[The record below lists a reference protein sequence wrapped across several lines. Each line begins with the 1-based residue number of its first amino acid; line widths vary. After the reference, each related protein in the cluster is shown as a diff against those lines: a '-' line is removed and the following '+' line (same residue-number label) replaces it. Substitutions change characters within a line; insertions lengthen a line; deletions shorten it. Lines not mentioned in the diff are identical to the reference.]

1 MATRTE
7 RLRKAVAARLKSVVA
22 VCVNLQNPH
31 NVAAIL
37 RTCEALGLLEVYV
50 VEEDVP
56 FRPAPQVSQGAERW
70 VRILRFRR
78 GEAAFAALRAQGF
91 RILAAT
97 PSGEL
102 PVEALPGEA
111 PLALAFGNEVAGVPP
126 NLLAQCDGTFRI
138 PMWGLVESL
147 NVSVAAGIS
156 LYFAVRARRQALGQ
170 AGDLTPAE
178 QEALLAEYILEGKTS
193 LPKAGAAEL
202 PPS

>member
-7 RLRKAVAARLKSVVA
+7 RLRKVVAARLKSVVA
-22 VCVNLQNPH
+22 VCVNIQNPH

-37 RTCEALGLLEVYV
+37 RTCEALGILEVYV

-91 RILAAT
+91 RILAASPT
-97 PSGEL
+97 GTLSVEEL
-102 PVEALPGEA
+102 PGTE
-111 PLALAFGNEVAGVPP
+111 PLALVFGNEVAGIPP
-126 NLLAQCDGTFRI
+126 ELLAHCHGTFRV
-138 PMWGLVESL
+138 PMWGLTESL

-156 LYFAVRARRQALGQ
+156 LYFATRARRQALGQ

-178 QEALLAEYILEGKTS
+178 QDALFAEYIARL
-193 LPKAGAAEL
+193 
-202 PPS
+202 